1 MAPKKVLRKLK
12 EKDQKMFEE
21 VYNQY
26 YKLVFYVIYSK
37 ISNYEDSRDLAS
49 DTFLSLMNSIDS
61 IDPKKNLKFY
71 IITIAKNLSIKYLN
85 EKNHIVNDEEKLERL
100 SEDKEDNKYKNYDDM
115 ISIIKNKC
123 GLKEEEIELLVYKT
137 KFNLKFREIAE
148 IYNETTF
155 QVSSRYKRLM
165 DKIKKNI
172 KEDDLY
178 E

>member
-1 MAPKKVLRKLK
+1 MASKKVLRKLK

-100 SEDKEDNKYKNYDDM
+100 SEDKEDNKYKSYDDM